1 MLVAH
6 PSLNPQLKDAH
17 IEGWRIQKHLD
28 KKFFNDY
35 FSKLKDQEYKV
46 ACPANT
52 LVIANVHG
60 FHKRGESIS
69 GVERSLIRIP
79 YRYNPLGPM
88 GSIPSNLYSGSF
100 F

>member
-1 MLVAH
+1 MKKHGEFKNIL
-6 PSLNPQLKDAH
+6 
-17 IEGWRIQKHLD
+17 IRIF
-28 KKFFNDY
+28 KKY
-35 FSKLKDQEYKV
+35 FEKLQSQEYKV
-46 ACPANT
+46 ACPGNT

-79 YRYNPLGPM
+79 FRYNPFGPV
-88 GSIPSNLYSGSF
+88 GHIPRELYSGSF